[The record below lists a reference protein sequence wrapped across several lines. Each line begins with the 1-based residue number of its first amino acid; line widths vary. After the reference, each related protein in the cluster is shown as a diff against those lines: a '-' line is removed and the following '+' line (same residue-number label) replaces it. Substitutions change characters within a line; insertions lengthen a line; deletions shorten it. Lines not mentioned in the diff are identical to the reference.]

1 MKTPIAAIRTTLF
14 CLVFYGGSV
23 GWVLAALAIAPFSR
37 EALIRIA
44 GSWARFHRAASRW
57 LLGQRIVIEGD
68 VPTQPALIVMKHE
81 AMFETIDLLCL
92 FDRPVIAAKRELL
105 DVPLWGRVAEMYGL
119 LPLDREA
126 GASALRTLRRAGR
139 AAIESG
145 RPICLFAEGTRVPP
159 GERPPLKAGFAGLYK
174 LLGVPVVAVAVTTGR
189 LVPRHGFIR
198 WPGVVRYRFARPIPP
213 GLPRVEVERLVHDAI
228 NALND

>member
-1 MKTPIAAIRTTLF
+1 MATLLAAIRTMLF
-14 CLVFYGGSV
+14 CLVFYVGSA
-23 GWVLAALAIAPFSR
+23 GWVFAAIAVAPFSH

-44 GSWARFHRAASRW
+44 LGWGRFHRLCSRW

-68 VPTQPALIVMKHE
+68 VPERPALIVMKHE

-92 FDRPVIAAKRELL
+92 FDRPVVAAKRELL
-105 DVPLWGRVAEMYGL
+105 DLPLWGWVAQSYGM

-126 GASALRTLRRAGR
+126 GATALRNLRRAAR
-139 AAIESG
+139 AAIDSG
-145 RPICLFAEGTRVPP
+145 RPVCLFPEGTRVPP

-198 WPGVVRYRFARPIPP
+198 RPGVVRYRFAEPIPP
-213 GLPRVEVERLVHDAI
+213 GLPRDEAERRVHAAI